1 MGKKGKSGK
10 GRSHRRA
17 RARGKPP
24 DEAPAE
30 SRDSPPRDRRTALLL
45 ALLAFLVYNANFR
58 LIGAGDSYPARF
70 LPFAVLNHG
79 TLYLDPIREVTAQR
93 NPNPYWIQPTASG
106 HSASLYPVVAPLLVT
121 PLYLP
126 AALWVRWAGETYERM
141 SWLGRLLEKLSAS
154 AVAAAAVGWMFLL
167 LRRRTA
173 PRPALLLTLVFAFA
187 TSTWVTGSQA
197 LWQHGTAELLAVGA
211 LWFLTGEPSTPNLLA
226 AGALAGLLAANRPPD
241 LLFTA
246 AFGVYALLR
255 VRWRAA
261 WFAAAAAVPG
271 LLAAVYNLTMFR
283 HLSGGYGAIDLVGAG
298 FFNHP
303 ILRGLAG
310 LLVSPGRGLFVYS
323 PFLLFLPLLFHRA
336 LADRSARLLTLCL
349 AGGVLLQLFLYT
361 LSDWRGGF
369 SYGYRFLTDMVP
381 ILIWMLAPVLVSLG
395 RPARAAFA
403 ACCLFALWVQAVGAF
418 QYSGVSDL
426 AINDPADVG
435 MRNVWKLADA
445 PILVESRN
453 GRAPFELL
461 RSALNP
467 P

>member
-1 MGKKGKSGK
+1 MAKKRRRKTRKESGGS
-10 GRSHRRA
+10 GRAGGPRNLTV
-17 RARGKPP
+17 
-24 DEAPAE
+24 AE
-30 SRDSPPRDRRTALLL
+30 GIGSPFRDRRTALLL

-93 NPNPYWIQPTASG
+93 NPNPYWIQPTPSG

-126 AALWVRWAGETYERM
+126 AALWVRWGGETYERM
-141 SWLGRLLEKLSAS
+141 SWLGSLLEKLSAS
-154 AVAAAAVGWMFLL
+154 AVAAAAVGWMFPL
-167 LRRRTA
+167 LRRRIA

-211 LWFLTGEPSTPNLLA
+211 LWFLTGEPSTSNLVA
-226 AGALAGLLAANRPPD
+226 AGALAGLMAANRPPD

-255 VRWRAA
+255 VRRRAV

-271 LLAAVYNLTMFR
+271 LLAAAYNLTMFR
-283 HLSGGYGAIDLVGAG
+283 HLGGGYGAIDLVGAG
-298 FFNHP
+298 FFGHP

-310 LLVSPGRGLFVYS
+310 LLFSPGRGLFVYS
-323 PFLLFLPLLFHRA
+323 PFLLFLPLLFHRS
-336 LADRSARLLTLCL
+336 LEDRSARTLTLCL
-349 AGGVLLQLFLYT
+349 TGAVLLQIFLYT
-361 LSDWRGGF
+361 LADWRGGF

-381 ILIWMLAPVLVSLG
+381 VLIWMLAPVLVSLG
-395 RPARAAFA
+395 RPARVAFA

-453 GRAPFELL
+453 GRAPFDLL
-461 RSALNP
+461 RSALNGP
-467 P
+467 